1 MNLPSNPLLFG
12 SMWLALTGLV
22 FLLPLLPALR
32 ELYSRS
38 DADALAIDP
47 LDNGRTDYAAQRL
60 SEQLDLLEAMPR
72 VAQWRHDDQGRLMV
86 PRGQGRLM
94 ARTDVPVVIGF
105 RSQLRSLVSS
115 DIVELQANSV
125 VQRVLHAKSIH
136 CLGPAQLARMT
147 SADRHIVLSPGAR
160 FLRLSAACIF
170 TWPLKRSLSFPLPE
184 LGTGMPLTRLQR
196 RHEGDLRI
204 PAGTIVEGGLV
215 VTGNL
220 LMEEMSVVIGHIK
233 VHGNAILAQSAC
245 VQGAVFAQGDLQTK
259 GNNYVEGPLCAGKRL
274 QLGPDSQVGDKD
286 CPSSVSAWTI
296 ALYASVRVYGSIAAV
311 RTGQVVL

>member
-1 MNLPSNPLLFG
+1 MTAPANPLLFG
-12 SMWLALTGLV
+12 SMWLIVTALV

-47 LDNGRTDYAAQRL
+47 LDNGRTDYAAQRMAD
-60 SEQLDLLEAMPR
+60 QLDLLEAMPR

-86 PRGQGRLM
+86 PRGQNRLM
-94 ARTDVPVVIGF
+94 AKTQVPVVIGF
-105 RSQLRSLVSS
+105 RSQLRTLISS
-115 DIVELQANSV
+115 DVVELQANSV

-136 CLGPAQLARMT
+136 CLGPAQLARLT

-160 FLRLSAACIF
+160 FLRLSATCIF

-184 LGTGMPLTRLQR
+184 LGTGMPLTTLQR

-204 PAGTIVEGGLV
+204 PAGTIVRGGLV

-220 LMEEMSVVIGHIK
+220 LMEEMSVVVGHIK

-245 VQGAVFAQGDLQTK
+245 VQGAVFVQGDLQTK

-274 QLGPDSQVGDKD
+274 HLGPDSQVGDKE

-296 ALYASVRVYGSIAAV
+296 ALHASVRVYGSIAAV
-311 RTGQVVL
+311 RSGQVVL

>member
-1 MNLPSNPLLFG
+1 MNLTAHPLLFG
-12 SMWLALTGLV
+12 SMWLTVTALV

-47 LDNGRTDYAAQRL
+47 LDNGRTDYTALRMA
-60 SEQLDLLEAMPR
+60 EQLDLLEAMPR
-72 VAQWRHDDQGRLMV
+72 VAQWRYDDQGRLMV

-94 ARTDVPVVIGF
+94 ARTALPVVVGF
-105 RSQLRSLVSS
+105 RSQLRTLVSS

-136 CLGPAQLARMT
+136 CLGPAQLARLT

-160 FLRLSAACIF
+160 FVRLSAACIF

-204 PAGTIVEGGLV
+204 PAGSIVQGGLV
-215 VTGNL
+215 ITGNL
-220 LMEEMSVVIGHIK
+220 LMEEMSVVVGHVK

-245 VQGAVFAQGDLQTK
+245 VQGAVFVQGDLQTK

-274 QLGPDSQVGDKD
+274 HLGPDSQVGDKD
-286 CPSSVSAWTI
+286 CLSSVSAWTI
-296 ALYASVRVYGSIAAV
+296 ALHASVRVYGSIAAV
-311 RTGQVVL
+311 RSGQVVL

>member
-1 MNLPSNPLLFG
+1 MTAPANPLLFG
-12 SMWLALTGLV
+12 SMWLIVTALV

-47 LDNGRTDYAAQRL
+47 LDNGRTDYTAQRMAD
-60 SEQLDLLEAMPR
+60 QLDLLEAMPR

-86 PRGQGRLM
+86 PRGQNRLM
-94 ARTDVPVVIGF
+94 AKTQVPVVIGF
-105 RSQLRSLVSS
+105 RSQLRTLISS
-115 DIVELQANSV
+115 DVVELQANSV

-136 CLGPAQLARMT
+136 CLGPAQLARLT

-184 LGTGMPLTRLQR
+184 LGTGMPLTTLQR

-204 PAGTIVEGGLV
+204 PAGTIVRGGLV

-220 LMEEMSVVIGHIK
+220 LLEEMSVVVGHIK

-245 VQGAVFAQGDLQTK
+245 VQGAVFVQGDLHTK

-274 QLGPDSQVGDKD
+274 HLGPDSQVGDKE

-296 ALYASVRVYGSIAAV
+296 ALHASVRVYGSIAAV
-311 RTGQVVL
+311 RSGQVEL